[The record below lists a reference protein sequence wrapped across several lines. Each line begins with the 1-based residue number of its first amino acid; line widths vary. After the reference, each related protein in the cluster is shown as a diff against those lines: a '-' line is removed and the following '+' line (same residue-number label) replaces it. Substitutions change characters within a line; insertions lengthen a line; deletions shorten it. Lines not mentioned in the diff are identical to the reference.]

1 MPQLGESVAEGTIG
15 RWLKQVG
22 DHVTKY
28 EPIVE
33 VITDKVNAE
42 VPSPFEGTLSEILVD
57 EGATVPNGAEIAVI
71 EEGGAASAG
80 VPVPASS
87 REASAAVEQPEGI
100 ATGPAGSDE
109 ERPTGPANRRAA
121 EAPRPPAPATEP
133 ATVAQPAPTAA
144 AAAPAP
150 ATSPAG
156 SEVSTASPAAEPH
169 EEYRGPV
176 TPAVRRLAR
185 ENDVDLGQVRGTGHG
200 GRVTR
205 DDIMAFIESRA
216 AGTAA
221 QPASADRGS
230 SATPAPAGPSV
241 AAPSAAR
248 SGPMPSSVPAPS
260 APSAPAPSAP
270 AAVLGDGDQLK
281 PMTQMRK
288 GIAAQMTRAA
298 GVPMAYLTLE
308 VDMSGVVGLRE
319 QIKEEYQ
326 AREGVGLS
334 YVAIVTKAI
343 VEALRRNPDLNAHW
357 TDQGLLRRSHVN
369 VGIAVAVDDGLI
381 VPVIHDADRLS
392 VNGLNHGVVDL
403 AGRARSNRLR
413 IDELQGGTFT
423 VDNTGWFGSIV
434 SAPIVNVPE
443 VAILTMEA
451 IQRRPVVVGTPGG
464 EAIAIRPMM
473 YICSAFDH
481 RATDGAQMGRF
492 MQDVKQWLE
501 SVDERTAIW

>member
-42 VPSPFEGTLSEILVD
+42 VPSPFEGTLSAILVD

-71 EEGGAASAG
+71 EEGTAATAAA
-80 VPVPASS
+80 PAPASS
-87 REASAAVEQPEGI
+87 GEASAASV
-100 ATGPAGSDE
+100 S
-109 ERPTGPANRRAA
+109 
-121 EAPRPPAPATEP
+121 PAPAPARSLEP
-133 ATVAQPAPTAA
+133 ATLAQPAPTPA

-150 ATSPAG
+150 AAPPAP
-156 SEVSTASPAAEPH
+156 APAAASDAAPAALAAGPQ

-185 ENDVDLGQVRGTGHG
+185 ENDVDLGQVQGTGHG

-205 DDIMAFIESRA
+205 DDIMAFIEART

-221 QPASADRGS
+221 HPA
-230 SATPAPAGPSV
+230 ATAP
-241 AAPSAAR
+241 AAPS
-248 SGPMPSSVPAPS
+248 PVPPAGAPS
-260 APSAPAPSAP
+260 LATQSGTVSATMPTPPAHPAPAPSAP
-270 AAVLGDGDQLK
+270 PAVLGEGDQLK

-308 VDMSGVVGLRE
+308 VDMSGAVGLRE
-319 QIKEEYQ
+319 RIKDEYQ

-334 YVAIVTKAI
+334 YVAIVTKAV

-357 TDQGLLRRSHVN
+357 TDQGLLRRSRVN

-381 VPVIHDADRLS
+381 VPVIHDSDRLS
-392 VNGLNHGVVDL
+392 INGLNHGVADL
-403 AGRARSNRLR
+403 AARARSNRLR

>member
-71 EEGGAASAG
+71 EEAGPATAA
-80 VPVPASS
+80 VPVPASA
-87 REASAAVEQPEGI
+87 REASADVEQPGGI
-100 ATGPAGSDE
+100 RPAGSDE

-121 EAPRPPAPATEP
+121 EVPAPPAPAAARAPEP
-133 ATVAQPAPTAA
+133 ATLAAPTPTPVAA
-144 AAAPAP
+144 ALAPAAPPAVSGAATAAPA
-150 ATSPAG
+150 
-156 SEVSTASPAAEPH
+156 AEAQ

-185 ENDVDLGQVRGTGHG
+185 ENDVDLGQVQGTGHG

-205 DDIMAFIESRA
+205 DDIMAFVDARSAGA
-216 AGTAA
+216 AT
-221 QPASADRGS
+221 QPA
-230 SATPAPAGPSV
+230 V
-241 AAPSAAR
+241 AAPSSAAQAPSADR
-248 SGPMPSSVPAPS
+248 SGPVSSS
-260 APSAPAPSAP
+260 APVPPAASAPAPPAP
-270 AAVLGDGDQLK
+270 PAVLGDGDQLK
-281 PMTQMRK
+281 PLTQMRK

-319 QIKEEYQ
+319 RIKDEYQ

-334 YVAIVTKAI
+334 YVAIVTKAV
-343 VEALRRNPDLNAHW
+343 VEALRRHPDLNAHW

-381 VPVIHDADRLS
+381 VPVIHDSDRLS
-392 VNGLNHGVVDL
+392 INGLNRGVVDL

-501 SVDERTAIW
+501 SVDEGTAIW